1 MIRFEMSLIKILDNS
16 PIRSVLRTI
25 GACLKLSFLL
35 PLILLGCGAD
45 SSPRPNFDGAR
56 ALSFIE
62 KQVSFGPRV
71 PGTEASRKCQDYLS
85 DFFDSLGY
93 NSQRQEF
100 VHRDSQT
107 NETIKMTNLIFER
120 KRSSKT
126 QAATRILLCAHYDSR
141 PRCDRDPDP
150 ERRNDS
156 LPGAN
161 DGGSGVAVLMEL
173 AIIFDSVSPQTQV
186 DFVFFDGE
194 DWGAQGDINQYCL
207 GSIEFAEKIAPMRY
221 RFAILLDI
229 VGHAEAKFNREG
241 NSEKYA
247 NELNDRFWEI
257 GLEMRPNR
265 FVDSVGISIM
275 DDHIPLLGAR
285 IPTID
290 IIDLS
295 YPQWHTS
302 SDLPEYCDSTALS
315 DIGEVVAE
323 IVYRER
329 N

>member
-1 MIRFEMSLIKILDNS
+1 MLVKKSMQSI
-16 PIRSVLRTI
+16 LRT
-25 GACLKLSFLL
+25 LRSSEKLLFLL
-35 PLILLGCGAD
+35 PFFLVGCGSD
-45 SSPRPNFDGAR
+45 SSDRPDFNGAR
-56 ALSFIE
+56 ALSHIE

-71 PGTEASRKCQDYLS
+71 PGTEASRKFQSYLIN
-85 DFFDSLGY
+85 FFDSLGY

-100 VHRDSQT
+100 IHRDYQT
-107 NETIKMTNLIFER
+107 NETIEMRNLFFER
-120 KRSSKT
+120 ELSLENQSG
-126 QAATRILLCAHYDSR
+126 TRILLCAHYDSR

-150 ERRNDS
+150 DRRNDS

-173 AIIFDSVSPQTQV
+173 ALIFDSVSPETPV

-194 DWGAQGDINQYCL
+194 DWGAQGDIDQYCL
-207 GSIEFAEKIAPMRY
+207 GSREFAGRIPAFYY

-229 VGHAEAKFNREG
+229 VGHFDAKFNREG

-247 NELNDRFWEI
+247 KELNDHVWEI
-257 GLEMRPNR
+257 ALEMRPNR

-275 DDHIPLLGAR
+275 DDHIPLLASR

-315 DIGEVVAE
+315 DVGEVVAE
-323 IVYRER
+323 IVYREKR
-329 N
+329 

>member
-1 MIRFEMSLIKILDNS
+1 M
-16 PIRSVLRTI
+16 
-25 GACLKLSFLL
+25 
-35 PLILLGCGAD
+35 
-45 SSPRPNFDGAR
+45 
-56 ALSFIE
+56 
-62 KQVSFGPRV
+62 Q
-71 PGTEASRKCQDYLS
+71 
-85 DFFDSLGY
+85 
-93 NSQRQEF
+93 
-100 VHRDSQT
+100 
-107 NETIKMTNLIFER
+107 NLFFER
-120 KRSSKT
+120 KLSSEN
-126 QAATRILLCAHYDSR
+126 QAGTRILLCAHYDSR

-150 ERRNDS
+150 DRRNDS

-173 AIIFDSVSPQTQV
+173 ALIFDSVPPETSV
-186 DFVFFDGE
+186 DFAFFDGE
-194 DWGAQGDINQYCL
+194 DWGEQGDIDQYCL
-207 GSIEFAEKIAPMRY
+207 GSIEFAGQVPAMRY

-229 VGHAEAKFNREG
+229 VGHLDAKFYREG

-247 NELNDRFWEI
+247 RELNDHFWEI
-257 GLEMRPNR
+257 ALEMRPNR

-302 SDLPEYCDSTALS
+302 SDLPEYCDTTALS

-323 IVYRER
+323 LVYREKK
-329 N
+329 